1 MTTMNEPSLLTF
13 GRQPAV
19 DRNAH
24 LTIGAFVFPGQDQ
37 IDFTG
42 PFEVLSRI
50 PESTFVV
57 LGKTLEPIR
66 DVKGLLL
73 TPVKTI
79 AEAPRLDLLRVPG
92 GLGQQQIMNDEEII
106 GLIQRQAASG
116 RYVFS
121 VCTGAL
127 LCGVAGLLRG
137 RHATTH
143 WAAKE
148 LLPLYGAI
156 PTDARVVIDGNY
168 VSSAGVTAGLD
179 GALEIAALLRGQE
192 VAEEIQ
198 LEIEYAPNPNFTAVR
213 RRQPQSQWSMSFTDS
228 TAIIGRI
235 AKRKQ
240 NDLRSNW
247 ASHCKCSADVCS
259 AGSRGLWCRGKLISE
274 KTKYSAEIMAECRDQ
289 PKLTLTSREPSMADQ
304 SRFWA
309 FHPSAPWT

>member
-1 MTTMNEPSLLTF
+1 MARPLALWEGMTNMNEPSLLTF
-13 GRQPAV
+13 GTQPTV

-24 LTIGAFVFPGQDQ
+24 LTIGGFVFPGQDQ

-50 PESTFVV
+50 PNSTFVV

-73 TPVKTI
+73 TPMKTI
-79 AEAPRLDLLRVPG
+79 AEAPQLDLLLVPG

-127 LCGVAGLLRG
+127 LCGAAGLLRG

-143 WAAKE
+143 WATKE

-179 GALEIAALLRGQE
+179 GALEIAALLRGLE

-198 LEIEYAPNPNFTAVR
+198 LDIEYALNPHFHSGTPATASGSVVNAFY
-213 RRQPQSQWSMSFTDS
+213 RQYGHNRADRKTEAERFS
-228 TAIIGRI
+228 T
-235 AKRKQ
+235 
-240 NDLRSNW
+240 
-247 ASHCKCSADVCS
+247 
-259 AGSRGLWCRGKLISE
+259 KLGI
-274 KTKYSAEIMAECRDQ
+274 TAQ
-289 PKLTLTSREPSMADQ
+289 T
-304 SRFWA
+304 
-309 FHPSAPWT
+309 